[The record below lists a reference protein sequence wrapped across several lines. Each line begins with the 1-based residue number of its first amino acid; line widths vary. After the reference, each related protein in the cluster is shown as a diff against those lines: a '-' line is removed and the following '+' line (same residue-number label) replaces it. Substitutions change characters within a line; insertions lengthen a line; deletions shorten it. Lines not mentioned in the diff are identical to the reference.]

1 MKRDK
6 NALIA
11 GCVAILAGILIITG
25 ACMGDKFPKI
35 LWILTAVLQFVNA
48 GWILKR
54 SREVGKNSEADSR

>member
-6 NALIA
+6 KALVS
-11 GCVAILAGILIITG
+11 GCVAILAGVLIIIG
-25 ACMGDKFPKI
+25 ACMGDKFPKV

-54 SREVGKNSEADSR
+54 SREVGKKQKDR